1 MAGVNQTGTGA
12 AALAQVTVTVPA
24 PSCTLSAS
32 PASIT
37 SGDAS
42 VLTPT
47 CSPAATSYVW
57 TGGTC
62 AGIAAATCTVR
73 PTATTTYT
81 VAGVN
86 AGGTGTP
93 SVGAA
98 VTVTAPL
105 PSCTLSAS
113 PATVAS
119 GGSSTLTSSCTPAA
133 TSFVW
138 TGGTCS
144 TNTTATCTVNP
155 TATTSYTVAGINV
168 TGTGAASGVATVTV
182 SATPICTIVAIPT
195 AVKAGGTAT
204 LTANCSPAASSYFW
218 TGGTCGANQSTS
230 CVVTPAE
237 TTAYTVSGVTSQGLV
252 GTAASTTVTIPSV
265 NAPVCTLSAS
275 PVVISN
281 GSTATLTA
289 TCSPEATS
297 YAWSTNA
304 GFAGTAKSGTVSP
317 TKPTVYTLI
326 GSTASGEKG
335 TQATAAVYVC
345 NTPPSEVYP
354 GLVVIGTAANEQ
366 ISDGIGSDTIDGGPG
381 FDTVIYNCN
390 KDSFTLVRTTAGWS
404 ISSTAEGIDTVANV
418 ERIRFSDKTL
428 ALDISGNAGQAYR
441 LYRAAFNRVPD
452 NGGLKFWINA
462 LDNGASLRDV
472 AIGFMSSPEF
482 KGLYGTNPTNEAFVT
497 SLYTNILNRAPD
509 PDGYNYWVNTL
520 NQKVLTPADVLML
533 LSESPENQSGV
544 IGAILNGIELLN

>member
-1 MAGVNQTGTGA
+1 
-12 AALAQVTVTVPA
+12 
-24 PSCTLSAS
+24 
-32 PASIT
+32 
-37 SGDAS
+37 
-42 VLTPT
+42 
-47 CSPAATSYVW
+47 
-57 TGGTC
+57 
-62 AGIAAATCTVR
+62 
-73 PTATTTYT
+73 
-81 VAGVN
+81 
-86 AGGTGTP
+86 
-93 SVGAA
+93 
-98 VTVTAPL
+98 
-105 PSCTLSAS
+105 
-113 PATVAS
+113 
-119 GGSSTLTSSCTPAA
+119 
-133 TSFVW
+133 
-138 TGGTCS
+138 
-144 TNTTATCTVNP
+144 
-155 TATTSYTVAGINV
+155 
-168 TGTGAASGVATVTV
+168 
-182 SATPICTIVAIPT
+182 
-195 AVKAGGTAT
+195 
-204 LTANCSPAASSYFW
+204 
-218 TGGTCGANQSTS
+218 
-230 CVVTPAE
+230 
-237 TTAYTVSGVTSQGLV
+237 
-252 GTAASTTVTIPSV
+252 
-265 NAPVCTLSAS
+265 
-275 PVVISN
+275 
-281 GSTATLTA
+281 
-289 TCSPEATS
+289 
-297 YAWSTNA
+297 
-304 GFAGTAKSGTVSP
+304 
-317 TKPTVYTLI
+317 VYTLI
-326 GSTASGEKG
+326 GSNAAGEKG
-335 TQATAAVYVC
+335 TQATTAVYVC

-354 GLVVIGTAANEQ
+354 GVVVVGTAGNEQ